1 MIILKETLRDHAI
14 HLSSHQTMTKGWK
27 CRQFSLSSLSLF
39 IYFAVCRV
47 LCLYRMYESIYKKS
61 SKSIFLRS
69 SKKSRRVS
77 QQKWSAVCI
86 IFDSQYFFLFVLNN
100 KKRHR
105 MREGEDKIEV
115 FCFPQRNNANKALD
129 SLLNPRFSRFIYQ
142 SCAC

>member
-1 MIILKETLRDHAI
+1 MQFTLAATKRWQKVENADNFRS
-14 HLSSHQTMTKGWK
+14 LLWVSS
-27 CRQFSLSSLSLF
+27 FISLCVAF
-39 IYFAVCRV
+39 YVCTG
-47 LCLYRMYESIYKKS
+47 CMNQSTKKS